1 MKNFTATTLFICG
14 LVFICLVGC
23 QNKKP
28 KPNPE
33 LASIEL
39 LRGDIALCGNPEFG
53 EVSFTL
59 SCNYAIRETFDL
71 AVSLLHS
78 FEHEEAEKAFA
89 KVVDMD
95 PDCAMAY
102 WGLAMCKIGHPKFMP
117 TRTSFEQGSKI
128 LEIAASMP
136 QTLREQEYLEAVG
149 AYYKDSWGEADHD
162 TRSKKMELKMEEIYE
177 RYEEDKEA
185 AILYALTLFTTA
197 DPEDKTYAS
206 RRKAGTILES
216 LFANQPDHPGIAHY
230 IIHNYDAPSLAQ
242 LALVSARRYATIAPA
257 SAHAQHMPSHI
268 FTRLGLWEESIESN
282 INSASSAVCYAEA
295 VEMDGHWGDEIHAMD
310 YLVYAYLQKGDNEN
324 ANNQYE
330 YLQTIFKVNSQF
342 DPYNFA
348 AIPARIVLENK
359 QWANA
364 AKLKMHDSEYQWEDY
379 PWEQSLIHFTRI
391 LGASRVG
398 NIELAE
404 KELVTLQALQQDLEN
419 LKDKYKAKQVM
430 IQVKASQAWIEFA
443 KGNKQEALTLMQESA
458 DMEDSTEKHPI
469 TPGELL
475 PARELLGDML
485 MSANKPTEAL
495 EAYELNLREHPYRF
509 NGIYGAAVAANG
521 IGDQEQAKM
530 YFEMLLAL
538 TESSNSDR
546 PEVAEAREYVIS
558 VSSL

>member
-1 MKNFTATTLFICG
+1 
-14 LVFICLVGC
+14 
-23 QNKKP
+23 
-28 KPNPE
+28 
-33 LASIEL
+33 
-39 LRGDIALCGNPEFG
+39 
-53 EVSFTL
+53 
-59 SCNYAIRETFDL
+59 
-71 AVSLLHS
+71 
-78 FEHEEAEKAFA
+78 
-89 KVVDMD
+89 MD

-117 TRTSFEQGSKI
+117 IRTSFEQGSKI

-149 AYYKDSWGEADHD
+149 AYYKDPWGEADHN

-177 RYEEDKEA
+177 RYEDDKEA
-185 AILYALTLFTTA
+185 AILYALTLFATA
-197 DPEDKTYAS
+197 HPEDKSYAS

-216 LFANQPDHPGIAHY
+216 LFEDQPNHPGIAHY
-230 IIHNYDAPSLAQ
+230 IIHNYDAPTLAQ
-242 LALVSARRYATIAPA
+242 LALVSARRYASIAPA

-295 VEMDGHWGDEIHAMD
+295 VEMDGHWSDEIHAMD

-324 ANNQYE
+324 ANLQYE
-330 YLQTIFKVNSQF
+330 YWQTIHKVNSVSGT
-342 DPYNFA
+342 PYNFG
-348 AIPARIVLENK
+348 AIPARIALENK
-359 QWANA
+359 QWAKA
-364 AKLKMHDSEYQWEDY
+364 AELSIHDSEYQWEKF
-379 PWEQSLIHFTRI
+379 PWEKSLIHFTRI
-391 LGASRVG
+391 LGASRMG

-404 KELVTLQALQQDLEN
+404 KELVTLQVLQQDLEN

-443 KGNKQEALTLMQESA
+443 KGNKQEALALMQESA
-458 DMEDSTEKHPI
+458 DMEDSTEKHPL

-485 MSANKPTEAL
+485 MAMNKPALAL
-495 EAYELNLREHPYRF
+495 EAYEIDLREHPYRF